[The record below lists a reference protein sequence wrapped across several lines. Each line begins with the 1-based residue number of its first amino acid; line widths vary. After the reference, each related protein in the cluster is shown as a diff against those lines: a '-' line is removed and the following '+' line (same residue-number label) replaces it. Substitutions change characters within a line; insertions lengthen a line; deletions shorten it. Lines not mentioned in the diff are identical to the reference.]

1 LNEGNQIYGANFQIM
16 SATGCSRLILFLL
29 LAVDSA
35 VGFIPCRSLN
45 RIILSRRDVSSS
57 DVTAESTIS
66 DRQKQISDE
75 IDWSTV
81 VVNALIASPLYTPI
95 VAMARNTMIKTAA
108 SVGVDWKGKAL
119 LLRQANDWDS
129 AIESIKAEKGPN
141 YVTPSYYS
149 QPFHGYKDGNLCL
162 ESALEQELAGI
173 GDFFL

>member
-1 LNEGNQIYGANFQIM
+1 M
-16 SATGCSRLILFLL
+16 VATGFSSLVLCLL

-35 VGFIPCRSLN
+35 VGFVPCRSLN
-45 RIILSRRDVSSS
+45 RIMSSRRDMTAT
-57 DVTAESTIS
+57 DVPVESTIS
-66 DRQKQISDE
+66 DRQKQINDE

-119 LLRQANDWDS
+119 SLRQANPNWDS
-129 AIESIKAEKGPN
+129 VIESIKAEKGPN
-141 YVTPSYYS
+141 YVTPSYYA

-162 ESALEQELAGI
+162 DAALEQELAGI
-173 GDFFL
+173 GVFPL

>member
-1 LNEGNQIYGANFQIM
+1 M
-16 SATGCSRLILFLL
+16 VATGCSSLILCLL

-35 VGFIPCRSLN
+35 VGFIPPISRNRITLN
-45 RIILSRRDVSSS
+45 RRDMTST
-57 DVTAESTIS
+57 DLPIESTIS

-81 VVNALIASPLYTPI
+81 VVNALISSPLYTPI

-119 LLRQANDWDS
+119 SLRQANPNWDS
-129 AIESIKAEKGPN
+129 VIESIKAEKGPN
-141 YVTPSYYS
+141 YVTPPYYT

-162 ESALEQELAGI
+162 DAALEQELAGI
-173 GDFFL
+173 GVPTCITR